1 MQGEIDK
8 MLEENPDAE
17 WSDIVKEAK
26 EDKKNRKNKT
36 KKLCECCG
44 ENEIDEDEQYCE
56 DCLNVMKHYPFVWWK
71 YLIPVFAVVLV
82 FLALSYFAISFSV
95 FQGTVSANK
104 LIKAGKLNSALNA
117 YDKINAEIKVTD
129 ENFGSRYLKYQ
140 VGLYETLGV
149 DQYDNALKF
158 IEKYYDGTKIDKRSN
173 KDVKAFRDDIKSYE
187 KLYEKFTT
195 AYSAADD
202 YKTFVEVFDELT
214 KLADYNPAHIYYY
227 KYYAANVMGEDISV
241 MRENVEKIK
250 EVSPES
256 KTLYLPLLAEISLN
270 EGKYDD
276 MVKYADELKSVNAE
290 SPYVYLYQAVAYR
303 FKGDLAKAA
312 KALNDGLKTSPA
324 NSLLNYQMGIVCLL
338 QGKQKEAFSFAA
350 TAYEQADTANAYVSA
365 ASLYSLCAQLIGE
378 TEVNESIIAEVEQYG
393 YPISDD
399 VQKVIDGEL
408 TVEKLFTEGKRD
420 FSWNS

>member
-1 MQGEIDK
+1 
-8 MLEENPDAE
+8 
-17 WSDIVKEAK
+17 
-26 EDKKNRKNKT
+26 
-36 KKLCECCG
+36 
-44 ENEIDEDEQYCE
+44 
-56 DCLNVMKHYPFVWWK
+56 
-71 YLIPVFAVVLV
+71 
-82 FLALSYFAISFSV
+82 
-95 FQGTVSANK
+95 
-104 LIKAGKLNSALNA
+104 
-117 YDKINAEIKVTD
+117 
-129 ENFGSRYLKYQ
+129 
-140 VGLYETLGV
+140 
-149 DQYDNALKF
+149 
-158 IEKYYDGTKIDKRSN
+158 
-173 KDVKAFRDDIKSYE
+173 
-187 KLYEKFTT
+187 
-195 AYSAADD
+195 
-202 YKTFVEVFDELT
+202 
-214 KLADYNPAHIYYY
+214 
-227 KYYAANVMGEDISV
+227 SV

-408 TVEKLFTEGKRD
+408 TVEKLFTEGKGD